1 MNISNGYDPITLN
14 HWLWYKY
21 QCHEG
26 SAHEFQRL
34 FENIFKRAKPKFI
47 QIRPYGKIGDRK
59 CDGLFYSQENSTVFQ
74 VYSPD
79 RLKQAEVINKINED
93 LDGAVAHWGDN
104 LKKWVFVYNVRR
116 GLAPDIP
123 KTLKEKQQQY
133 PHIELDHLSSDRLW
147 EIARSLTVQQRAE
160 ILGAPTGYEHLFF
173 TSSLTSTELSEVMK
187 KSWFILIQ
195 DQLMTIDL
203 SSVEEALNPD
213 VSFGYPT
220 IIRPE
225 LGQLPWTEAT
235 EYQKQII
242 DEVIAKSR
250 DISLARFAVFSLTPI
265 PLAIHLGFVLSDGV
279 KVRYFQYDRDRGSW
293 QWPEI
298 NQEEI
303 DCNIQVSG
311 LPERLIE
318 KETEVIIRVSLSNSI
333 SKKQTDT
340 IISNSSVEVDIFVD
354 DPDVMWLVSL
364 QQLTQLA
371 KVFRQVLKAIRNNV
385 PNCQRIH
392 LFGAVPTGACI
403 VIGQAIN
410 PRMNAPVELYQF
422 DTSGSPP
429 YKWAL
434 TLKN

>member
-1 MNISNGYDPITLN
+1 MEQAFCWAIIQSI
-14 HWLWYKY
+14 LW
-21 QCHEG
+21 
-26 SAHEFQRL
+26 
-34 FENIFKRAKPKFI
+34 
-47 QIRPYGKIGDRK
+47 
-59 CDGLFYSQENSTVFQ
+59 
-74 VYSPD
+74 
-79 RLKQAEVINKINED
+79 
-93 LDGAVAHWGDN
+93 
-104 LKKWVFVYNVRR
+104 
-116 GLAPDIP
+116 
-123 KTLKEKQQQY
+123 TLKEIEKHEIPFFHY
-133 PHIELDHLSSDRLW
+133 VRYIFLARYSKPGKYDSEIAAELDRC
-147 EIARSLTVQQRAE
+147 
-160 ILGAPTGYEHLFF
+160 
-173 TSSLTSTELSEVMK
+173 
-187 KSWFILIQ
+187 
-195 DQLMTIDL
+195 
-203 SSVEEALNPD
+203 N
-213 VSFGYPT
+213 
-220 IIRPE
+220 
-225 LGQLPWTEAT
+225 
-235 EYQKQII
+235 
-242 DEVIAKSR
+242 
-250 DISLARFAVFSLTPI
+250 FSLEQRNIISGWIQRKINLVT
-265 PLAIHLGFVLSDGV
+265 SDGV

-293 QWPEI
+293 QWPKI

-318 KETEVIIRVSLSNSI
+318 EETEVVIRVSLSNPV

-371 KVFRQVLKAIRNNV
+371 KIFRQVLKAIRNNV

-422 DTSGSPP
+422 DASASPP